1 MRMRKP
7 DWLRI
12 KVRYTDNLYRISKLL
27 DMYGLHTVC
36 EEARCPNIFDCWGSG
51 TATIMIL
58 GDTCTRNCRFCSVK
72 KGDPG
77 GVVDVTEPE
86 RVATIVEK
94 LGLRYVVITSVD
106 RDDLPDGGGSIYS
119 KTIEMIKERCKSV
132 YIEVLI
138 PDFNC
143 SIDSIKMVVDAG
155 PDVVAH
161 NIETVRRL
169 TPIVRDW
176 RAGYEKSLKVL
187 KLIKDIN
194 PDIIT
199 KSGILLGLGEGFD
212 EVLET
217 FKDLRSV
224 GVDIVTIGQYLSPS
238 KRHFPVVEYV
248 SPDIFRRLE
257 EAAYRLGFK
266 YVASGPRVR
275 SSYLAGEY
283 FISRLLKGRG

>member
-1 MRMRKP
+1 
-7 DWLRI
+7 
-12 KVRYTDNLYRISKLL
+12 
-27 DMYGLHTVC
+27 
-36 EEARCPNIFDCWGSG
+36 
-51 TATIMIL
+51 
-58 GDTCTRNCRFCSVK
+58 
-72 KGDPG
+72 
-77 GVVDVTEPE
+77 
-86 RVATIVEK
+86 
-94 LGLRYVVITSVD
+94 
-106 RDDLPDGGGSIYS
+106 
-119 KTIEMIKERCKSV
+119 
-132 YIEVLI
+132 
-138 PDFNC
+138 
-143 SIDSIKMVVDAG
+143 MVVDAG